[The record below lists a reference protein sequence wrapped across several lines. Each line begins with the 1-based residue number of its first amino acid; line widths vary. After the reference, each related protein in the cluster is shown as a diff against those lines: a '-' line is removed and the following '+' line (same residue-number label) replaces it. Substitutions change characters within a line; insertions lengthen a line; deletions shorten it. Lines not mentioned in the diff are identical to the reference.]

1 MVVLIANVMLLVTT
15 LTGPIAVASS
25 AMDSPGMNLDSAIR
39 MAANTSPDLTT
50 RAPHVERT
58 ITTTATRE
66 ITTSSHRARTLG
78 PKSLLTLA
86 EAQSVVTGLWPRFV
100 NDVETSSADVTHVAT
115 PHVIKVAVGELEC
128 GCLRLSK
135 SWTSYELTAPI
146 QTAYPLTFLAE
157 VDNAT
162 AVISIRGVTTRSPF
176 LTYVIFEKT
185 SAKSG
190 WEISRF
196 VGAGGASP
204 MLAPT
209 DSRTMATTPQ
219 PDYAQFSEGFA
230 QLIVAMNSARNT
242 GRVPTSNM
250 WSRVGPDQQPGTIL
264 RELEG
269 DHRVDI
275 QSNMPQQGG
284 YTWST
289 PSTVFSTKSGSME
302 CADIVGTATY
312 RGIFVQPANR
322 SADGPL
328 LAPGNYRGLII
339 ESTRDAC
346 LVRESANF
354 VRFAAIEGGISA
366 MVGIP

>member
-1 MVVLIANVMLLVTT
+1 MVILIANAILLVTT
-15 LTGPIAVASS
+15 LTGPIAAASS
-25 AMDSPGMNLDSAIR
+25 AVNSPSVNLDSAIR

-58 ITTTATRE
+58 VTTTTTTGITTT
-66 ITTSSHRARTLG
+66 SHRARSLG
-78 PKSLLTLA
+78 QKSLLTQA

-100 NDVETSSADVTHVAT
+100 NDVETFNADVAHVAT
-115 PHVIKVAVGELEC
+115 PHVIEVAVGELEC

-146 QTAYPLTFLAE
+146 QTAYPIAFLAE
-157 VDNAT
+157 VDNAS
-162 AVISIRGVTTRSPF
+162 AVISIRGVKTPSPF

-190 WEISRF
+190 WEITRF

-209 DSRTMATTPQ
+209 DSRTMSTTPQ
-219 PDYAQFSEGFA
+219 SDYAQFSEGFA
-230 QLIVAMNSARNT
+230 QLIAAMDSARNT

-250 WSRVGPDQQPGTIL
+250 WSRIGPDQQPGTVL

-284 YTWST
+284 YTSST
-289 PSTVFSTKSGSME
+289 PSTIFSTKSGSME
-302 CADIVGTATY
+302 CTYIVGTATY

-328 LAPGNYRGLII
+328 LAPGNYRGLIVK
-339 ESTRDAC
+339 STRDAC
-346 LVRESANF
+346 LVRESPTF